1 MQNYYVMCAN
11 FHGTYKCGVYL
22 AECKEDAVR
31 MAMKN
36 RDFKNGGFSRY
47 WIVSEDVYNKD
58 N

>member
-1 MQNYYVMCAN
+1 MCAN